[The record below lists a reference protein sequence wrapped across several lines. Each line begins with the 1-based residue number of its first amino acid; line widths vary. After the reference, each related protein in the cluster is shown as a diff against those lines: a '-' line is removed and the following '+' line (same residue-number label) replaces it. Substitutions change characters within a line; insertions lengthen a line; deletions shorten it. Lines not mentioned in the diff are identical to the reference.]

1 MSALCCSKATLV
13 KFDLDAVV
21 AKIDNVGVEGV
32 DTLGSSRE
40 TIMPGDYTGQIGL
53 YDVPPGVALE
63 QQPRVA

>member
-1 MSALCCSKATLV
+1 M
-13 KFDLDAVV
+13 DAVV

-32 DTLGSSRE
+32 DSLRSSRE
-40 TIMPGDYTGQIGL
+40 TIMPGNYTGQIGL